1 MSLSAFAT
9 MLLVLLVGT
18 PMLRYLPVPILTG
31 IVMTAL
37 WGILDF
43 HLAKK
48 LWKTSRN
55 ELFIFLIAFLGVL
68 IFGTVYGVMIGVVL
82 SFFEVAISAVS
93 PPAACMG
100 VIPGQA
106 GFYPLE
112 RNRDALALQN
122 AVIYRFSGNLFFANI
137 DRFPLGHRGR
147 HYRRYPR
154 RDRRCRGIGRIDLTA
169 AERLLLLNQ
178 SLRSKGISFY
188 LTEHDG
194 SLNDQ
199 LEQLDARG
207 TSAGGRRPP
216 YHRPCSGGC
225 GDSPALSPGGQHLR
239 GSRPA
244 PTLRWSS
251 WWNLSGCSVPT
262 RSR

>member
-43 HLAKK
+43 NMAKK

-106 GFYPLE
+106 GFYPW
-112 RNRDALALQN
+112 
-122 AVIYRFSGNLFFANI
+122 SG
-137 DRFPLGHRGR
+137 
-147 HYRRYPR
+147 
-154 RDRRCRGIGRIDLTA
+154 T
-169 AERLLLLNQ
+169 
-178 SLRSKGISFY
+178 
-188 LTEHDG
+188 
-194 SLNDQ
+194 
-199 LEQLDARG
+199 G
-207 TSAGGRRPP
+207 T
-216 YHRPCSGGC
+216 
-225 GDSPALSPGGQHLR
+225 
-239 GSRPA
+239 
-244 PTLRWSS
+244 RW
-251 WWNLSGCSVPT
+251 PFKT
-262 RSR
+262 R

>member
-1 MSLSAFAT
+1 

-43 HLAKK
+43 NMAKK

-100 VIPGQA
+100 VTPGRRLLSPGAEPGRA
-106 GFYPLE
+106 GPSK
-112 RNRDALALQN
+112 R
-122 AVIYRFSGNLFFANI
+122 GNLPVQ
-137 DRFPLGHRGR
+137 RQPVLRQYRPVPVGHRGR
-147 HYRRYPR
+147 HYR
-154 RDRRCRGIGRIDLTA
+154 
-169 AERLLLLNQ
+169 
-178 SLRSKGISFY
+178 
-188 LTEHDG
+188 
-194 SLNDQ
+194 
-199 LEQLDARG
+199 
-207 TSAGGRRPP
+207 
-216 YHRPCSGGC
+216 
-225 GDSPALSPGGQHLR
+225 
-239 GSRPA
+239 
-244 PTLRWSS
+244 
-251 WWNLSGCSVPT
+251 
-262 RSR
+262 